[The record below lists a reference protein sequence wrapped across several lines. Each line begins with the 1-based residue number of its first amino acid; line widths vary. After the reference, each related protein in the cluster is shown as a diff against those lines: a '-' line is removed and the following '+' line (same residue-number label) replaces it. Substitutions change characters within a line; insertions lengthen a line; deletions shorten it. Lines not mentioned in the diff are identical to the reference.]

1 MKKILVVNVNWLGD
15 VIFSAPIFRALHVKY
30 PQSQISCM
38 AVPRVAEVLKQIPF
52 IDNVIIYEEKGC
64 HQSTLGKLK
73 IIGALRREKFDV
85 AFLLH
90 GSMTRAL
97 LIFLAGIPV
106 RVGYATKKRG
116 SLLTHIVKRV
126 SSAVHRSDHYLQVIE
141 SFGVEVKQRKYELSC
156 DKESEVFAEKFIAEN
171 GIKENDFL
179 AILNIGGN
187 WDLKRWPEENFAHL
201 ADRLQKELKAKVAIS
216 GAPKDVDS
224 ANQIVA
230 LTQATPIV
238 FAGKTT
244 LSQLFA
250 VLKRASIVISADSG
264 PLHAA
269 SSVGTETIALFGPTH
284 PKVTGP
290 RGIKEGII
298 IRQEVGCNDKPCYH
312 LDCKDN
318 ICMKA
323 ISVDDVI
330 ERIKENGC

>member
-15 VIFSAPIFRALHVKY
+15 VIFSAPVFRALHEKY

-52 IDNVIIYEEKGC
+52 VDNIIIYEEKGR
-64 HQSTLGKLK
+64 HRSPVGKLK
-73 IIGALRREKFDV
+73 IIGKLRREKFDS

-97 LIFLAGIPV
+97 LVFLAGIPI
-106 RVGYATKKRG
+106 RAGYATKKRG
-116 SLLTHIVKRV
+116 CLLTHIVKRL
-126 SSAVHRSDHYLQVIE
+126 SSTVHRSDHYLQVIE
-141 SFGVEVKQRKYELSC
+141 SFGVEVKQRQYELVC
-156 DKESEVFAEKFIAEN
+156 DKEAETFAEKFIAEN
-171 GIKENDFL
+171 GIEKNDFF
-179 AILNIGGN
+179 IVLNIGGN
-187 WDLKRWPEENFAHL
+187 WDLKRWPKENFAHL
-201 ADRLQKELKAKVAIS
+201 AGRLQKELKAKIAIS
-216 GAPKDVDS
+216 GAPKDVDG
-224 ANQIVA
+224 AKEIAA
-230 LTQATPIV
+230 LMQTKPLI

-244 LSQLFA
+244 LPQLFA
-250 VLKRASIVISADSG
+250 VLKRATIVVSADSG

-269 SSVGTETIALFGPTH
+269 SSVGTKTIGLFGPTH

-290 RGIKEGII
+290 RGKKESIL
-298 IRQEVGCNDKPCYH
+298 IRYEVGCNDKPCYN

-330 ERIKENGC
+330 QRVRKI